1 MLGPSLSLRL
11 PALGAWL
18 SSGLRGRGR
27 RGQGEAQEGF
37 AQLEVAVPSS
47 PFDQVCRGQEEADE
61 QAIMVTWYDEA
72 DWRS

>member
-1 MLGPSLSLRL
+1 VLGPSLSLRL

-18 SSGLRGRGR
+18 SSACADGR

-47 PFDQVCRGQEEADE
+47 PFDQICRGQEEADE